1 MAPAA
6 PRAAQSAVHQP
17 TVHQPGSGQPESGQ
31 PGSGRPGPAPAGSPL
46 AGQPLADG
54 QASLPGA
61 WRRWRV
67 PLSLVAAI
75 LLGGTAVA
83 LLQPAAPAGYLDP
96 GSARPGGARALA
108 DILTSRGHVIVRAT
122 TPAAAGAAVGAGR
135 ATLLVTS
142 PGLLTGRQLAGLA
155 RAQADFVLVAP
166 DRAALAALAPAV
178 TVDGHVPARAR
189 RPACGLTAARLAGPA
204 SMGGVLLRTALTD
217 AAVCYPADGSPS
229 LVRYQAGGRAITVLG
244 TGAPLANS
252 GLAALGN
259 SALALNLLSARPRI
273 VWLVPAAGPGAAAAG
288 GPRSLTSLI
297 PLPADLVA
305 IQLAIAALLA
315 ALWRAR
321 RLGPLVPEPL
331 PIVIRAAET
340 TEGHARLYQAR
351 RARGRAAAALR
362 AAAVRRIAPG
372 LRLTP
377 ADAPAA
383 IVAALAGRTGTS
395 PAQIEALL
403 FGADPADDAALVALA
418 SDLDVLER
426 EVRAR

>member
-1 MAPAA
+1 
-6 PRAAQSAVHQP
+6 
-17 TVHQPGSGQPESGQ
+17 
-31 PGSGRPGPAPAGSPL
+31 
-46 AGQPLADG
+46 
-54 QASLPGA
+54 
-61 WRRWRV
+61 V
-67 PLSLVAAI
+67 PLSLVVLI
-75 LLGGTAVA
+75 LLGGTVIA

-96 GSARPGGARALA
+96 GNAGPGGARALA

-122 TPAAAGAAVGAGR
+122 TPAAAISAVGAGG

-142 PGLLTGRQLAGLA
+142 PGLLTGGQLASLA

-178 TVDGHVPARAR
+178 TIDGRVPARAR

-204 SMGGVLLRTALTD
+204 SMGGVLLRTAPAG
-217 AAVCYPADGSPS
+217 AAVCYPADGLPS
-229 LVRYQAGGRAITVLG
+229 LVRYQAGGRSITVLG
-244 TGAPLANS
+244 TGVPLANS
-252 GLAALGN
+252 GLAELGN
-259 SALALNLLSARPRI
+259 SALALNLLGGRPRI
-273 VWLVPAAGPGAAAAG
+273 IWLVPAARPGAAVPG
-288 GPRSLTSLI
+288 GQQSLTSLI
-297 PLPADLVA
+297 PLPAYLVA

-372 LRLTP
+372 FGLTP
-377 ADAPAA
+377 TDAPAA
-383 IVAALAGRTGTS
+383 IVAALAERTGTG
-395 PAQIEALL
+395 AAHIEALL
-403 FGADPADDAALVALA
+403 FGAEPADDAALVALA

-426 EVRAR
+426 EVRTR

>member
-6 PRAAQSAVHQP
+6 PRAAQPAVHQP
-17 TVHQPGSGQPESGQ
+17 AVHQPESGQ
-31 PGSGRPGPAPAGSPL
+31 PGTAAAGSPL
-46 AGQPLADG
+46 AGQPLAGG
-54 QASLPGA
+54 QASLAGA

-75 LLGGTAVA
+75 LLGGTAIA
-83 LLQPAAPAGYLDP
+83 LLQPAAPVGYLDP
-96 GSARPGGARALA
+96 GNARPGGARALA
-108 DILTSRGHVIVRAT
+108 DILASHGHVIVRAT
-122 TPAAAGAAVGAGR
+122 TPAAAVGVVRAGG

-155 RAQADFVLVAP
+155 RAHADFVLVAP
-166 DRAALAALAPAV
+166 DRAELAALAPAV
-178 TVDGHVPARAR
+178 TIDGHVPARAR
-189 RPACGLTAARLAGPA
+189 RPACGLTAARLAGRA
-204 SMGGVLLRTALTD
+204 SMGGVLLRTAPAD
-217 AAVCYPADGSPS
+217 AAVCYPADGLPS

-273 VWLVPAAGPGAAAAG
+273 VWLVPAARPGAAAPG
-288 GPRSLTSLI
+288 RRQPLTSLI

-351 RARGRAAAALR
+351 RARGQAAAALR
-362 AAAVRRIAPG
+362 AATVRRIAPG
-372 LRLTP
+372 LGLTP

-383 IVAALAGRTGTS
+383 VVAALAERTGTGA
-395 PAQIEALL
+395 AQIEALL
-403 FGADPADDAALVALA
+403 FGADPADDAALVGLA